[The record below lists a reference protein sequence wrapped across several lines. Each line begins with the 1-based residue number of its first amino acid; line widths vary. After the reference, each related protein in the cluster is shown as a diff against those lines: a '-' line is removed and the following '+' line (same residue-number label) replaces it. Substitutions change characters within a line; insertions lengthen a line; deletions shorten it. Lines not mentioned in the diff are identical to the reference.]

1 MKQLPLIDTPK
12 VKTPSQK
19 YAHPYVL
26 EESKG
31 TLVLHAQPFDMT
43 ETVGSATL
51 AIPWQKAVKR
61 LGNAP
66 PHHEQ
71 EGVMQAV
78 IKQTAKKRVLVT
90 YRIWNGSWSLWQVP

>member
-12 VKTPSQK
+12 VKAPSQK

-31 TLVLHAQPFDMT
+31 TSVLRSEPFDMT
-43 ETVGSATL
+43 EVVGSATL
-51 AIPWQKAVKR
+51 PLTWQKAVKR
-61 LGNAP
+61 HGDAAP
-66 PHHEQ
+66 HNREG
-71 EGVMQAV
+71 GVMQAV
-78 IKQTAKKRVLVT
+78 IKQTSKKRVLVT